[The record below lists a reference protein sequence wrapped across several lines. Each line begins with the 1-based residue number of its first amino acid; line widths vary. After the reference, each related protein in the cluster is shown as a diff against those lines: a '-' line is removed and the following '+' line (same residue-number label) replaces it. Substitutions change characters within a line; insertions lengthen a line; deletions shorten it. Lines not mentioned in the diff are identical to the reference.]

1 MFTHSNST
9 NISLSIE
16 STWVISSDQASTPVF
31 ILLLLIRSD
40 KLVYFGCL

>member
-1 MFTHSNST
+1 MYTCSNST
-9 NISLSIE
+9 NSLPIE
-16 STWVISSDQASTPVF
+16 STLELLAVIKPVPVF